1 MKKLIFLFLSVIAAG
16 SLFQACDN
24 SKTYAEMLEDEK
36 NAVNKFIKDSA
47 INVISL
53 EEFERDTIT
62 DLSRNEYV
70 AFSNGVYMQ
79 IVDRGNEDDPEDAF
93 ANNNV
98 ICARYLEK
106 NIASNELTCFN
117 VVLPEYINASDYY
130 RSPLTF
136 RYVNEN
142 SSAYGIVLSTP
153 LDYDY
158 LWTANSYGT
167 AIPGGW
173 LLALPY
179 LRDNAHVRLIIPS
192 KMGHSI
198 SQQNVIPYYYDIW
211 KFEKAKS

>member
-36 NAVNKFIKDSA
+36 NAVNKF
-47 INVISL
+47 
-53 EEFERDTIT
+53 ERDTIT

-79 IVDRGNEDDPEDAF
+79 IVDRGNADDPEDTF

>member
-79 IVDRGNEDDPEDAF
+79 IVDRGNADDPEDTF

-98 ICARYLEK
+98 ICVRYLEK